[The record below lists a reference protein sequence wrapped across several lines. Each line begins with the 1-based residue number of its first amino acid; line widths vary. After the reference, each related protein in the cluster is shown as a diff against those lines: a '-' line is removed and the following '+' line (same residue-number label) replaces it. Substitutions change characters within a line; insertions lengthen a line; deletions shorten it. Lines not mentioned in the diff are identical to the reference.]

1 MTALEQT
8 NIMLAKRLD
17 AAFENGLSHWALTFS
32 DLTVPEAYATAVSP
46 RIPWPDARGLTGV
59 ANRQRAPGGKVDWQ
73 AVA

>member
-8 NIMLAKRLD
+8 NIMLANRLD

-32 DLTVPEAYATAVSP
+32 DLTVPSEFATAASS
-46 RIPWPDARGLTGV
+46 RFPWPDAKGLTGV
-59 ANRQRAPGGKVDWQ
+59 ASRQRAPGGKVDWQ